1 MIRMFSLCMYGT
13 LKWSECV
20 RVYVFNNLFFVQLH
34 FFLLVLVSLYT
45 FVCICQSIFMHV
57 LFLDVWLLL
66 CVCVCVCVLVQ
77 VCVCMQGCVLVFVC
91 VCVCVSQV
99 HGHSDLRALRS
110 GLSCLEYSQADVY
123 LQAHA
128 PSHQVKRPLS
138 LPHVQPSPPLFL
150 TSSFYSLLF
159 SSSCLCVSI
168 LFFSL
173 YYTITLF
180 PTCSL

>member
-1 MIRMFSLCMYGT
+1 MLLFGCMDACVYVYACLCRCVYACR
-13 LKWSECV
+13 SEC
-20 RVYVFNNLFFVQLH
+20 
-34 FFLLVLVSLYT
+34 
-45 FVCICQSIFMHV
+45 M
-57 LFLDVWLLL
+57 
-66 CVCVCVCVLVQ
+66 CVCSCVRL
-77 VCVCMQGCVLVFVC
+77 
-91 VCVCVSQV
+91 CVSQV
-99 HGHSDLRALRS
+99 QGHSDLRALRS

-159 SSSCLCVSI
+159 SSSCLHVSI

-173 YYTITLF
+173 YYTINLL
-180 PTCSL
+180 PTCSFWILLESGRPHLNFLAFQNCFFMALSLFQHQVLNLAVVP